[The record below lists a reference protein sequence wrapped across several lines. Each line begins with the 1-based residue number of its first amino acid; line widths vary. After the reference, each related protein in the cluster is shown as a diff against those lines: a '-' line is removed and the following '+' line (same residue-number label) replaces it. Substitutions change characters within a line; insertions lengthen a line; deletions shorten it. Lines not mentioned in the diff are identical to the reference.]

1 MNHGKNMTKKF
12 KRVTKP
18 ETASDRRRRDIVRE
32 QVKKEF
38 PPKSPQRKSAV
49 GIGVIFRKA
58 REAQGLTWYA
68 VAQAA
73 GIPNSGT
80 VRAIEEG
87 QDAKLSSLEAIA
99 KVLGLK
105 LEVTEV

>member
-1 MNHGKNMTKKF
+1 MPKKF
-12 KRVTKP
+12 QRVPKP
-18 ETASDRRRRDIVRE
+18 ESPADRLRRDMVRE
-32 QVKKEF
+32 QIKKEF
-38 PPKSPQRKSAV
+38 PPKNEIRKAAV
-49 GIGVIFRKA
+49 GIGAIFRKA
-58 REAQGLTWYA
+58 REAQGMTWYA

>member
-1 MNHGKNMTKKF
+1 MAGKF
-12 KRVTKP
+12 KHKTVP
-18 ETASDRRRRDIVRE
+18 ESADDRKRRDAIRQ
-32 QVKKEF
+32 QVKQEF
-38 PPKSPQRKSAV
+38 PPKQRKPTQAD
-49 GIGVIFRKA
+49 GIGAIFRKA

-80 VRAIEEG
+80 VRAIENG

-99 KVLGLK
+99 KVLGLR
-105 LEVTEV
+105 LEVTEIG